1 MVNKDIKQFYLGSLL
16 GVLLAYVPKIFGSA
30 ADGGITKLINWL
42 PDKLAELLK
51 LSATEGFGKFILVGD
66 PKLWTVMVLAVIIG
80 GIMMVK
86 K

>member
-66 PKLWTVMVLAVIIG
+66 PKLWTVVVLAVIIG

>member
-66 PKLWTVMVLAVIIG
+66 QKLWTVVVLAVIIG